1 MFSIDS
7 AEERERKRWQCLY
20 NFDNAVFFFNY
31 ALDII
36 VEAVG
41 LKLLVHLEGQR
52 AADGSDRSC
61 WNSRCTETLDHM
73 PKFTN
78 SWLHLFNWCSFRTMS
93 CFLVTRLEILTTTTQ
108 EHAEKKWFQNQT
120 TRTQMTRKE
129 DFVLHSV
136 FLKKYYFEVWHIL
149 SI

>member
-7 AEERERKRWQCLY
+7 AEERERKRLMLY
-20 NFDNAVFFFNY
+20 FLNS

-36 VEAVG
+36 VKAVG

-78 SWLHLFNWCSFRTMS
+78 S
-93 CFLVTRLEILTTTTQ
+93 
-108 EHAEKKWFQNQT
+108 
-120 TRTQMTRKE
+120 
-129 DFVLHSV
+129 
-136 FLKKYYFEVWHIL
+136 
-149 SI
+149 